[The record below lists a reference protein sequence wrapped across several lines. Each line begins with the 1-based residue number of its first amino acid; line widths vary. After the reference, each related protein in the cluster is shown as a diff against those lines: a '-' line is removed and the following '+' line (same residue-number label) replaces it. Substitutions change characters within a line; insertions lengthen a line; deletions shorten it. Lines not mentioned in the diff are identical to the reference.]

1 MELLAARHDFIVGRI
16 PDDLNPRLFN
26 LVEIGFEEVCLIVR
40 EGHPLLDKASAI
52 AHDLPGY
59 DWVFQP
65 PGTLLRRAVEDS
77 FASAGVRLPA
87 AGGGYLRQ
95 LPVGLLARAFRE
107 RGECGEAGMFYVHP
121 WEIDPDQP
129 RLDLPWLT
137 RTRHYRGLARTEG
150 RLERLLAAFPFTS
163 VARRFGLDQSGARPP
178 AWSAPALA

>member
-1 MELLAARHDFIVGRI
+1 MDDRAQALEDLYRTRYATFQRGLAPIVGLEPAR
-16 PDDLNPRLFN
+16 D
-26 LVEIGFEEVCLIVR
+26 IVQ
-40 EGHPLLDKASAI
+40 EA
-52 AHDLPGY
+52 
-59 DWVFQP
+59 F
-65 PGTLLRRAVEDS
+65 
-77 FASAGVRLPA
+77 
-87 AGGGYLRQ
+87 
-95 LPVGLLARAFRE
+95 ARAFRE